1 MKRII
6 SESGRSIDRFLSHL
20 GRRQV
25 PVQGRFGRGTGF
37 GTQKKVNQNN
47 TRMKN
52 TSLILNLVLLVAV
65 IVIYVLHF
73 TSGRNSGSAEQDGR
87 PSHPSD
93 LKIAY
98 IKVDSLIVNYDLAQE
113 LHDSFTKN
121 QDAYTREY
129 ATRRSKFEEQAAAF
143 QEKVQRGGFL
153 TEQRAVQERDR
164 LVGEEQEILKLDQEL
179 SGKLAEMQNA
189 NNQQLLDS
197 LMSYLKTYNAD
208 KKYSYI
214 FNSSGILIGDDAHNI
229 TKEVLNALNARYAA
243 KK

>member
-1 MKRII
+1 
-6 SESGRSIDRFLSHL
+6 
-20 GRRQV
+20 
-25 PVQGRFGRGTGF
+25 
-37 GTQKKVNQNN
+37 
-47 TRMKN
+47 MKN

-65 IVIYVLHF
+65 VVIYVLHF
-73 TSGRNSGSAEQDGR
+73 TSAKGSISGEKGEASSQLT
-87 PSHPSD
+87 D

-98 IKVDSLIVNYDLAQE
+98 VKVDSLIVNYDLAQE

-121 QDAYTREY
+121 QDAYTKEY
-129 ATRRSKFEEQAAAF
+129 AARRSRFEEQAAAF

-153 TEQRAVQERDR
+153 SEQRAVQERDR

-197 LMSYLKTYNAD
+197 LMTYLKSFNAER
-208 KKYSYI
+208 KYSYI

>member
-1 MKRII
+1 
-6 SESGRSIDRFLSHL
+6 
-20 GRRQV
+20 
-25 PVQGRFGRGTGF
+25 
-37 GTQKKVNQNN
+37 
-47 TRMKN
+47 MKN
-52 TSLILNLVLLVAV
+52 TSLILNLVLLIAV

-73 TSGRNSGSAEQDGR
+73 TSSKSNASGKEGEVSSQLRDM
-87 PSHPSD
+87 
-93 LKIAY
+93 KIAY
-98 IKVDSLIVNYDLAQE
+98 VKVDSLIVNYDLAQE

-121 QDAYTREY
+121 QDAYTKEY
-129 ATRRSKFEEQAAAF
+129 AARRSKFEQQAAAF

-153 TEQRAVQERDR
+153 SEQRAVQERDR

-197 LMSYLKTYNAD
+197 LMNYLKTFNAGR
-208 KKYSYI
+208 KYSYI

>member
-1 MKRII
+1 
-6 SESGRSIDRFLSHL
+6 
-20 GRRQV
+20 
-25 PVQGRFGRGTGF
+25 
-37 GTQKKVNQNN
+37 
-47 TRMKN
+47 MKN
-52 TSLILNLVLLVAV
+52 TSLILNLALLIAV

-73 TSGRNSGSAEQDGR
+73 TSSKSNASGNESEASSQLTDM
-87 PSHPSD
+87 
-93 LKIAY
+93 KIAY
-98 IKVDSLIVNYDLAQE
+98 VKVDSLIVNYDLAQE

-121 QDAYTREY
+121 QDAYTKEY
-129 ATRRSKFEEQAAAF
+129 AARRSKFEQQAAAF

-153 TEQRAVQERDR
+153 SEQRAVQERDR

-197 LMSYLKTYNAD
+197 LMNYLKTFNAER
-208 KKYSYI
+208 KYSYI

>member
-1 MKRII
+1 
-6 SESGRSIDRFLSHL
+6 
-20 GRRQV
+20 
-25 PVQGRFGRGTGF
+25 
-37 GTQKKVNQNN
+37 
-47 TRMKN
+47 MKN

-73 TSGRNSGSAEQDGR
+73 STGNKPVAGEGAVSGTGELG
-87 PSHPSD
+87 D

-98 IKVDSLIVNYDLAQE
+98 VKVDSVIVNYDLAQQ

-121 QDAYTREY
+121 QEAYTKEY
-129 ATRRSKFEEQAAAF
+129 ASRRTKFEQEAASF

-179 SGKLAEMQNA
+179 SGKLAELQNT
-189 NNQQLLDS
+189 NNQQLVDS
-197 LMSYLKTYNAD
+197 LMNYLKVYNAG
-208 KKYSYI
+208 KKYAYI

-229 TKEVLNALNARYAA
+229 TKDVLEALNARYAA

>member
-1 MKRII
+1 
-6 SESGRSIDRFLSHL
+6 
-20 GRRQV
+20 
-25 PVQGRFGRGTGF
+25 
-37 GTQKKVNQNN
+37 
-47 TRMKN
+47 MKN

-65 IVIYVLHF
+65 IIIYVLHF
-73 TSGRNSGSAEQDGR
+73 TSAKSSPAEEGRGEKTSQPGG
-87 PSHPSD
+87 

-98 IKVDSLIVNYDLAQE
+98 VKVDSLILNYDLAQE

-197 LMSYLKTYNAD
+197 IMNYLKTFNAER
-208 KKYSYI
+208 KYAYI

-229 TKEVLNALNARYAA
+229 TKEVLSALNARYAS

>member
-1 MKRII
+1 
-6 SESGRSIDRFLSHL
+6 
-20 GRRQV
+20 
-25 PVQGRFGRGTGF
+25 
-37 GTQKKVNQNN
+37 
-47 TRMKN
+47 MKN
-52 TSLILNLVLLVAV
+52 TSLILNLVLLIAV

-73 TSGRNSGSAEQDGR
+73 TSSKSKASGKEGEVSSQLTDM
-87 PSHPSD
+87 
-93 LKIAY
+93 KIAY
-98 IKVDSLIVNYDLAQE
+98 VKVDSLIVNYDLAQE

-121 QDAYTREY
+121 QDAYTKEY
-129 ATRRSKFEEQAAAF
+129 AARRSKFEQQAAAF

-153 TEQRAVQERDR
+153 SEQRAVQERDR

-197 LMSYLKTYNAD
+197 LMNYLKTFNAER
-208 KKYSYI
+208 KYSYI

>member
-1 MKRII
+1 
-6 SESGRSIDRFLSHL
+6 
-20 GRRQV
+20 
-25 PVQGRFGRGTGF
+25 
-37 GTQKKVNQNN
+37 
-47 TRMKN
+47 MKN

-65 IVIYVLHF
+65 LVIYVLHF
-73 TSGRNSGSAEQDGR
+73 TSAKNDTSAGAGEPSSQANS
-87 PSHPSD
+87 

-98 IKVDSLIVNYDLAQE
+98 VKVDSLIVNYDLAQE

-129 ATRRSKFEEQAAAF
+129 AARRSKFEEQAAAF

-164 LVGEEQEILKLDQEL
+164 LVGEEQAIMKLDQEL

-197 LMSYLKTYNAD
+197 LMSYLKVYNAD
-208 KKYSYI
+208 RKYSYI
-214 FNSSGILIGDDAHNI
+214 FNSSGILVGDDAHNI
-229 TKEVLNALNARYAA
+229 TKEVLGALNARYAA